1 MALHL
6 QTKADDTSEGISV
19 TQRLS
24 LRADVGGARYSPA
37 VRVSGEGL
45 LEISGLAAWNEH
57 GNEVFA
63 GDLLQ
68 QTTYVLDTLMEPI
81 LRGAGAGFDDV
92 ARLSVFTTA
101 IEEWPPVWGEIKSR
115 FNEPPAVTVVKI
127 EGLVGETGMVELE
140 ISASTE
146 GPKAR
151 SEDPQEVRMTSRES
165 GSDGAVA
172 VLPKELEDRDWKLHA
187 AAFVVRGGDLVLL
200 SGLGPVDEK
209 GNTVGRG
216 DAGAQTRQIL
226 KTMDTILRE
235 AGGSIDD
242 VIRVRVFATDMKNR
256 PQINAERMKTF
267 KEPRAVSTFIQVS
280 GLEDPDWLVAF
291 EATAYIPKRST

>member
-1 MALHL
+1 M
-6 QTKADDTSEGISV
+6 KR
-19 TQRLS
+19 RLS
-24 LRADVGGARYSPA
+24 LRKDVGGARYSPA
-37 VRVSGEGL
+37 VRVSTDGL

-57 GNEVFA
+57 GQEVFA
-63 GDLLQ
+63 GDLLK

-81 LRGAGAGFDDV
+81 LREAGGGFDSV
-92 ARLSVFTTA
+92 ARLSVFTTE
-101 IEEWPPVWGEIKSR
+101 IEGWPSVWDQIKSR
-115 FNEPPAVTVVKI
+115 FGKPPAVSVVAI
-127 EGLVGETGMVELE
+127 EGLVGESGMVELE

-146 GPKAR
+146 SLNASSDNPR
-151 SEDPQEVRMTSRES
+151 EVRMTSHES
-165 GSDGAVA
+165 SSDGAVA

-187 AAFVVRGGDLVLL
+187 AAFLMQRGDLVFL

-209 GNTVGRG
+209 GQTVGQG

-226 KTMDTILRE
+226 KVMDTILRE
-235 AGGSIDD
+235 AGGSIHD
-242 VIRVRVFATDMKNR
+242 VVRLRVFATDMKNR

-280 GLEDPDWLVAF
+280 GLEDPDWLVAL